1 MASPPPPG
9 PLCPPGPPGSG
20 CISLW
25 TVVAAVQAVE
35 KSVEAHAARLLGLER
50 RTVTTEK
57 KYVDCERTVV
67 DFGNQL
73 ESKLAVLGT
82 LVQEY
87 GHLQQRLESV
97 ENLLR
102 NRNLWVLRLPPGP
115 RGEAPE
121 GFDSNAAG
129 FSEQEWE
136 NLEEWQRELY
146 KNMLRGNSES
156 LISLDYAVSKPDLLS
171 RLQREVP
178 CDEVALGEREIPVE
192 PSAAESLVFR
202 PDASSQDSKEGVQ
215 CSTEQENL
223 EAKTVL
229 ADPTPAEYGIPEPS
243 FAGALKQEDE
253 PCTEEQG
260 ATEDMEF
267 TELSVE
273 DSIIH
278 VKQEE
283 ELCAADQEEVEA
295 TGALEEPCPEPAFY
309 EPETSGQ
316 TKRGT
321 EAYARELQ
329 GTEGEDI
336 PGDPDTEFQTCATDV
351 LSWIKQEEEPRC
363 PERQDSKKE
372 EIRTDPR
379 TVHDENM
386 KKDSL
391 ADSFGSTVCDSGI
404 LGRPGE
410 KFSKDPTPGVT
421 WDSQWNSEM
430 MDTNT
435 TRNGFGDDAR
445 YNQAFGEHL
454 DFFSA
459 QENNVGKR
467 PCAYSKCERDSSQ
480 QEHLPAPQG
489 DREEMFPGPV
499 CEKRLSERMFQQQ
512 PGAPGE
518 KRGGQRAAPASREGL
533 PSGPPLTARM
543 EHGQKAAGGSRLRE
557 HSGLCA
563 EDRPSVGHGEKLP
576 AENPLPSPCGD
587 DPRDV
592 SEAPKGSL
600 VSQQQSQG
608 RGKSYICND
617 CGKSFVC
624 HSWLVR
630 HQMTHTGERPYKC
643 SECDKSYRRKDYLLN
658 HLRRHSGEGLF
669 QCHLCRKR
677 FVLRRSLIK
686 HQESHVQETQLTV
699 GAWPCAEIRESVV
712 HSR

>member
-1 MASPPPPG
+1 M
-9 PLCPPGPPGSG
+9 
-20 CISLW
+20 
-25 TVVAAVQAVE
+25 
-35 KSVEAHAARLLGLER
+35 
-50 RTVTTEK
+50 
-57 KYVDCERTVV
+57 
-67 DFGNQL
+67 
-73 ESKLAVLGT
+73 
-82 LVQEY
+82 
-87 GHLQQRLESV
+87 
-97 ENLLR
+97 
-102 NRNLWVLRLPPGP
+102 
-115 RGEAPE
+115 
-121 GFDSNAAG
+121 
-129 FSEQEWE
+129 
-136 NLEEWQRELY
+136 LY
-146 KNMLRGNSES
+146 
-156 LISLDYAVSKPDLLS
+156 
-171 RLQREVP
+171 
-178 CDEVALGEREIPVE
+178 
-192 PSAAESLVFR
+192 
-202 PDASSQDSKEGVQ
+202 
-215 CSTEQENL
+215 
-223 EAKTVL
+223 
-229 ADPTPAEYGIPEPS
+229 
-243 FAGALKQEDE
+243 
-253 PCTEEQG
+253 
-260 ATEDMEF
+260 
-267 TELSVE
+267 TELKYPWFLLTE

-295 TGALEEPCPEPAFY
+295 TGALEGPCPEPAFY

-329 GTEGEDI
+329 GTEGEDL

-351 LSWIKQEEEPRC
+351 LSWIKQEEEPHC
-363 PERQDSKKE
+363 PERQNSKKE
-372 EIRTDPR
+372 EIRTDPG
-379 TVHDENM
+379 TVHGENM

-410 KFSKDPTPGVT
+410 KFSKDPSPGVT
-421 WDSQWNSEM
+421 WDSQWNSETM
-430 MDTNT
+430 ETST
-435 TRNGFGDDAR
+435 ARNGFGDDAR

-489 DREEMFPGPV
+489 DREETFPGPV
-499 CEKRLSERMFQQQ
+499 CEKRLSERMLQQQ

-518 KRGGQRAAPASREGL
+518 KGGGQRAAPASREGL
-533 PSGPPLTARM
+533 PSGPPLTARV
-543 EHGQKAAGGSRLRE
+543 ERGQKAAGGTRLRE

-699 GAWPCAEIRESVV
+699 GAWPCAEVRESVV

>member
-192 PSAAESLVFR
+192 PSAAE
-202 PDASSQDSKEGVQ
+202 
-215 CSTEQENL
+215 
-223 EAKTVL
+223 
-229 ADPTPAEYGIPEPS
+229 YGIPEPS

-295 TGALEEPCPEPAFY
+295 TGALEEPCP
-309 EPETSGQ
+309 GQ

-430 MDTNT
+430 METNT
-435 TRNGFGDDAR
+435 TRNGFGDDTR

-533 PSGPPLTARM
+533 PSGPPLTARV
-543 EHGQKAAGGSRLRE
+543 EHGQKAAGGTRLRE

-576 AENPLPSPCGD
+576 AEKPLTQP
-587 DPRDV
+587 
-592 SEAPKGSL
+592 L
-600 VSQQQSQG
+600 
-608 RGKSYICND
+608 RG
-617 CGKSFVC
+617 
-624 HSWLVR
+624 
-630 HQMTHTGERPYKC
+630 
-643 SECDKSYRRKDYLLN
+643 
-658 HLRRHSGEGLF
+658 
-669 QCHLCRKR
+669 
-677 FVLRRSLIK
+677 
-686 HQESHVQETQLTV
+686 
-699 GAWPCAEIRESVV
+699 
-712 HSR
+712 